1 MNRLFTAFT
10 TACLIA
16 GGAVALA
23 SDSGNRPEAE
33 GVTNNQ
39 WKPDATDRTHTP
51 NGNACT
57 VSFDLGPGAEVHL
70 TGPVCPS
77 ASPTNVPGWWD
88 RIRNR
93 FNPQT

>member
-1 MNRLFTAFT
+1 MRRLT
-10 TACLIA
+10 TLLAAAAISA
-16 GGAVALA
+16 GAAVLA
-23 SDSGNRPEAE
+23 SDDGDFYQVPPPEE
-33 GVTNNQ
+33 TTTEL
-39 WKPDATDRTHTP
+39 DAP
-51 NGNACT
+51 NGNACK

-77 ASPTNVPGWWD
+77 SSPTNVPGWWD